1 MYYIRWLISKRF
13 RMAAELC
20 HQADKLLNHQRD
32 QLSPAA
38 GSELRESI
46 ENLRAMMR
54 AGSGRKKLEEGVAK
68 LEQTASRKLIPYR
81 NPGIRENVEV
91 MLF

>member
-32 QLSPAA
+32 QLSPDAV
-38 GSELRESI
+38 SELRESI

-54 AGSGRKKLEEGVAK
+54 AG
-68 LEQTASRKLIPYR
+68 
-81 NPGIRENVEV
+81 
-91 MLF
+91 